1 MDKRVSPRMRALKDG
16 KAVLSNWSTID
27 CTIRDLATGG
37 ARLKFGG
44 ITELPEQFKLLYV
57 SSNKLVP
64 VQIVW
69 RKGETVGVGFSGQSV
84 DAPPRRW

>member
-1 MDKRVSPRMRALKDG
+1 MRALKDG

-27 CTIRDLATGG
+27 CTIRDLASGG
-37 ARLKFGG
+37 ARLQFGG
-44 ITELPEQFKLLYV
+44 VTELPDEFRLLYV

-64 VQIVW
+64 ARIVW
-69 RKGETVGVGFSGQSV
+69 HRGQTVGVSFSGPAV